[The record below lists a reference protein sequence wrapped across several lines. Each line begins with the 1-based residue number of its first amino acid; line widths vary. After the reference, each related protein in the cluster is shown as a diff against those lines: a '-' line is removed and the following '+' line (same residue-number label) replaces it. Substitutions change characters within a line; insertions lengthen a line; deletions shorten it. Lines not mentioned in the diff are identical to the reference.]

1 MIQVYI
7 LAGAVALGGY
17 MGWRVT
23 SWAYDAD
30 YKAQVEEVVKKHDA
44 DVKESERII
53 RASLAAEQKT
63 KIVYRTIKEKA
74 HETTDRDCFDADAIE
89 LWNNA
94 GSSADAPETRKPTD
108 GMRKAAEALK
118 RKIKS
123 NSD

>member
-23 SWAYDAD
+23 TWAYDAD

-53 RASLAAEQKT
+53 RASLASEQKT

-74 HETTDRDCFDADAIE
+74 HATVDTDCFDADAVRV
-89 LWNNA
+89 WNESHSQANA
-94 GSSADAPETRKPTD
+94 TEAGKPAD
-108 GMRKAAEALK
+108 GMRKAADAIK
-118 RKIKS
+118 RKIKG
-123 NSD
+123 DTP